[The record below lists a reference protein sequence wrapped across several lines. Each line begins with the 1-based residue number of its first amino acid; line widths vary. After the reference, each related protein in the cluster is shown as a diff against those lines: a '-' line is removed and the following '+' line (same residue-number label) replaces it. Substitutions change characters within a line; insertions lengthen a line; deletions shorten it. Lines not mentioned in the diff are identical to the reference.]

1 MEVTVSSK
9 TWMLCFRP
17 VLAHA
22 NCLDAFALRIS
33 IQYLQP
39 QSCLSMPQRALC
51 SFAQITLLFSTAIT
65 GAP

>member
-1 MEVTVSSK
+1 MR
-9 TWMLCFRP
+9 CFRP

-39 QSCLSMPQRALC
+39 QICLSMPQRALC
-51 SFAQITLLFSTAIT
+51 SFAQITLLFFTEIT
-65 GAP
+65 GAL